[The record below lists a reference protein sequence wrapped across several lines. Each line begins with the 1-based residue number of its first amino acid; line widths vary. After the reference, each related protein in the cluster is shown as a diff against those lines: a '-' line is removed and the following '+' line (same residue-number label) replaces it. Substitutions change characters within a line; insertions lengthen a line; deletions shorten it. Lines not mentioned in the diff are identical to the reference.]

1 MPIIQL
7 SLSYGGFRQKFRIYV
22 MAVIVHYNRAALVY
36 RFAQRFPQALS
47 TVRRVGVELAEQRLS
62 VQEIESA
69 EPMRAV

>member
-1 MPIIQL
+1 
-7 SLSYGGFRQKFRIYV
+7 

-47 TVRRVGVELAEQRLS
+47 TVRRIGVELAEQRLS

-69 EPMRAV
+69 EPMRAA